1 MSLQLLSSD
10 ENLIKAVTPPA
21 APMNSSSTAWKYS
34 TVIAWTLSNI
44 TGLSEDKIS
53 IENPPQVAIVKKG
66 SVEEVSLIYACHL
79 TYNAMDY
86 PEVAGNNSRLFN
98 NAKRNLSE
106 AIESGE
112 VDRVLQWDGKKE
124 GFVNYEAVQTGNY
137 SFSYLVLDQGSAS
150 SSSSSSSGLS
160 GGAIAGI
167 VIGGVIFGL
176 CCFYLLFFFLRRK
189 SSSSTKVAVSSNN

>member
-1 MSLQLLSSD
+1 M
-10 ENLIKAVTPPA
+10 A
-21 APMNSSSTAWKYS
+21 STTNTTLYS

-44 TGLSEDKIS
+44 TSLSEDKIS

-137 SFSYLVLDQGSAS
+137 SFSYLVLDQGSS
-150 SSSSSSSGLS
+150 SSSSLSSSSGLS
-160 GGAIAGI
+160 GGAVTQI
-167 VIGGVIFGL
+167 VIGAVIAVL
-176 CCFYLLFFFLRRK
+176 FY
-189 SSSSTKVAVSSNN
+189 